1 MAWVTAVVQVPS
13 LAQELLHATI
23 LAKKKDPGK
32 VREQMFAVEPIDM
45 VVPCLSGL
53 SSPGD

>member
-1 MAWVTAVVQVPS
+1 VAWVTAVVQVPS